1 MVTDHLGERY
11 TRLAL
16 AINQHRDGYV
26 DSYFGP
32 SEWQSAAKSRGPRPL
47 SELEGEAGDLLA
59 SVAGASEL
67 DDQRRTY
74 LYTEVKAM
82 QTIIR
87 LLLGESLTLDE
98 EVAGVFDFKPT
109 WVDESNF
116 TQARQDLNELL
127 PAGGTLNERMAARG
141 KAQEVPE
148 DRLTGLCHYVV
159 NELRGRTKEL
169 FPLPEGEAV
178 TLEKLKVD
186 EPWGGY
192 HQFNGDFHSQ
202 VQINARYPKQVL
214 ELLSMLAH
222 ETYPGHHTE
231 ASIKEDRLLREL
243 GRYEHGLI
251 LSNAPSCVIQEGI
264 AMQAIR
270 VIMDQEALID
280 WCQAEIFPRADLSGL
295 DAHREWL
302 IYQARWKLEEAFG
315 NVAFMLHDQ
324 GASREEALAYIACH
338 VPEVPEN
345 VAAMIDFIMT
355 PELRSY
361 VFSYTYG
368 YRLLE
373 RLFVKHGRPKSW
385 FVRLLSEP
393 VTPRMV
399 EQWIG

>member
-1 MVTDHLGERY
+1 MLGESY

-16 AINQHRDGYV
+16 AINQHRGGYV

-32 SEWQSAAKSRGPRPL
+32 SEWQAAAKARGPRPL
-47 SELEGEAGDLLA
+47 KELEAEAGELSA
-59 SVAGASEL
+59 SVAGASEI

-74 LYTEVKAM
+74 LHTEVRAM
-82 QTIIR
+82 QTVLR
-87 LLLGESLTLDE
+87 LLLGEALTLGE
-98 EVAGVFDFKPT
+98 EVAGVFDLKPT

-116 TQARQDLNELL
+116 TQARLELNELL
-127 PAGGTLNERMAARG
+127 AGGGTLNERMAARG

-148 DRLTGLCHYVV
+148 DRLPGLCHYIV
-159 NELRGRTKEL
+159 NELRGRTKDM
-169 FPLPEGEAV
+169 FSLPDGEAV
-178 TLEKLKVD
+178 TLETPKVN

-192 HQFNGDFHSQ
+192 HQYHGDFHSR
-202 VQINARYPKQVL
+202 VQINTRYPKQVL

-231 ASIKEDRLLREL
+231 ASIKEARLLRGL

-251 LSNAPSCVIQEGI
+251 LSNGPSCVIQEGI

-270 VIMDQEALID
+270 VIMDQEALIG
-280 WCQAEIFPRADLSGL
+280 WCQDEIFPRAGLGGL
-295 DAHREWL
+295 DARREWS

-315 NVAFMLHDQ
+315 NVAFMLHDR
-324 GASREEALAYIACH
+324 GASREEALAYIGSH

-345 VAAMIDFIMT
+345 VSAMIDFIMT

-361 VFSYTYG
+361 VFSYTHG

-373 RLFVKHGRPKSW
+373 RLFAKRGRRITW
-385 FVRLLSEP
+385 FARLLSEP
-393 VTPRMV
+393 VTPSMV
-399 EQWIG
+399 EEWVG